1 MSRNYVKQPMG
12 QVSEWLR
19 EEAAA
24 HGLSLEG
31 YRATIDTRAVRH
43 VIRGHSDAPTET
55 ARGQLPVTAADLEAL
70 PEALATAEKI
80 AFGTK
85 NRRGQDGVA
94 FLKTLSDGSTLVIT
108 EVRTGRGELALASLR
123 KYPGTMNADS
133 VLATL
138 DPNARGDTGD
148 GVTVVD
154 RPEGV
159 KLFDDVTVE
168 PRNGHDGT

>member
-108 EVRTGRGELALASLR
+108 EVRTGRGSWRWRL
-123 KYPGTMNADS
+123 
-133 VLATL
+133 
-138 DPNARGDTGD
+138 
-148 GVTVVD
+148 
-154 RPEGV
+154 
-159 KLFDDVTVE
+159 
-168 PRNGHDGT
+168 